1 MNELLAP
8 VWTERVT
15 RLHLG
20 VEPVDALG
28 RPGPLGGL
36 GLHVE
41 HVPRPAPLPT
51 GIPAPVPFG
60 DIGDNAGLP
69 GVAGS
74 PSGRFALTFGRA
86 ALDALEAIVVRVVD
100 PRRRYVPR
108 RLSIPVPD
116 LATVLAAE
124 AAHDQ
129 DPAAALTPRTCRPTL
144 FPGAAYGV
152 AAGATAVRGRVI
164 WGAGGPPVQWA
175 RVAALTEP
183 IEIRAED
190 GTVTTVQP
198 VLGRAH
204 GDHRGEFLL
213 VLGPLPT
220 ELALGTSQTADVVV
234 RVTARPEPAP
244 GAPVDSPTGSR
255 ADPLWHLPV
264 ERVAS
269 LDPADQVAAGTVEPA
284 GFTASTVRTLTCRRG
299 FPPRASFTFV
309 LP

>member
-8 VWTERVT
+8 VWIERVT
-15 RLHLG
+15 RLRLG

-36 GLHVE
+36 GLHIE
-41 HVPRPAPLPT
+41 NVPRPAPLPM

-60 DIGDNAGLP
+60 DVDDSAGLP
-69 GVAGS
+69 GVPIS
-74 PSGRFALTFGRA
+74 PSGRFALAFGRT
-86 ALDALEAIVVRVVD
+86 ALDALERIVVRLVD

-116 LATVLAAE
+116 LDTVRAAE
-124 AAHDQ
+124 AARDVN
-129 DPAAALTPRTCRPTL
+129 PATALTPRTCRPAL

-152 AAGATAVRGRVI
+152 AAGATAVRGRVT
-164 WGAGGPPVQWA
+164 WGAGGPSA
-175 RVAALTEP
+175 RWVRVVARTEA
-183 IEIRAED
+183 IEIHADD

-198 VLGRAH
+198 VLGHAH
-204 GDHRGEFLL
+204 GDDRGEFLL

-220 ELALGTSQTADVVV
+220 ELALGTSRTVEVEI
-234 RVTARPEPAP
+234 RVSARPEPALD
-244 GAPVDSPTGSR
+244 APVDSPTGSR

-264 ERVAS
+264 EPMAT
-269 LDPADQVAAGTVEPA
+269 LDPPDEVAAGAVDPA
-284 GFTASTVRTLTCRRG
+284 GFTASVVQTLTCRRG
-299 FPPRASFTFV
+299 FPHPAFTFV